1 MDRDFAE
8 WQVTDMAVASLAE
21 VLVAEGLISKET
33 LEAVLGERADTA
45 EPVGDLLVR
54 LGHITQ
60 RDKVQCLAKLYNV
73 PIADLSTATI
83 QPEVAGLIPHG
94 TAVRLKALPIERSEG
109 SPWAGA
115 APASPRGTLRVAM
128 ANPADVVALDELA
141 LITGCAIEPA
151 IATEEDIAEAIARVF
166 GQGEDVGDI
175 IGEAVKETEPE
186 SHITIQDE
194 QREPEFSLDELRAMV
209 EGAPVVRLVNN
220 IISRAVSAR
229 ASDVHIEPEENRV
242 RVRLRVD
249 GLLQEVMTIPKHL
262 QYSVCS
268 RIKVMANMD
277 IAERRSPQDGRVT
290 VVARPHEYDLRIST
304 YPAVFGENVVI
315 RVLDKDASRFGL
327 GTLGAQPDVQEQ
339 LAAIIEQPY
348 GMILAAGPTGCGK
361 TTTLYAAMN
370 RLNSIER
377 NILTIEDPVEYQIPG
392 VIQASVNPKAGV
404 TFANGLRTIVR
415 QDPDVIMVGEIRD
428 TETAE
433 IAVEA
438 ALTGHLVLSTLHAGD
453 AASSVA
459 RLMDMGIQPFLL
471 ASSLLAVVSQR
482 LVRKICPKCQVAYDP
497 PARLVQALALPTP
510 TDEGV
515 ALQGHPEGSPSG
527 SPPGRAGWP
536 EGSPQGERAVYRR
549 GAGCHS
555 CGRTGYKGRTGVF
568 EVMVADDSIR
578 DLVMAQ
584 ASSAEIARRAAENG
598 MRTLWLD
605 ALSKVTA
612 GITTIEEV
620 LRVTRR

>member
-1 MDRDFAE
+1 
-8 WQVTDMAVASLAE
+8 
-21 VLVAEGLISKET
+21 
-33 LEAVLGERADTA
+33 
-45 EPVGDLLVR
+45 
-54 LGHITQ
+54 
-60 RDKVQCLAKLYNV
+60 
-73 PIADLSTATI
+73 
-83 QPEVAGLIPHG
+83 
-94 TAVRLKALPIERSEG
+94 
-109 SPWAGA
+109 
-115 APASPRGTLRVAM
+115 
-128 ANPADVVALDELA
+128 VVALDELA

-151 IATEEDIAEAIARVF
+151 IATEEDIVEAIARVF

-175 IGEAVKETEPE
+175 IGEAVKETEPG
-186 SHITIQDE
+186 SDITIQDE

-229 ASDVHIEPEENRV
+229 ASDVHIEPGENGV

-327 GTLGAQPDVQEQ
+327 DSLGAQPDVQEQ

-482 LVRKICPKCQVAYDP
+482 LVRKICLKCQVAYDP
-497 PARLVQALALPTP
+497 PARLVQALALPIRQP
-510 TDEGV
+510 ADQGGDASV
-515 ALQGHPEGSPSG
+515 ALQGHPSG
-527 SPPGRAGWP
+527 SA
-536 EGSPQGERAVYRR
+536 ERAVYRR

-598 MRTLWLD
+598 MRTLWQD

>member
-1 MDRDFAE
+1 
-8 WQVTDMAVASLAE
+8 MAVASLAE

-60 RDKVQCLAKLYNV
+60 RDKVQCLAKLYSV

-109 SPWAGA
+109 
-115 APASPRGTLRVAM
+115 TLRVVM
-128 ANPADVVALDELA
+128 ANPADVVALDEVV

-151 IATEEDIAEAIARVF
+151 IATEEDIAEAIAHVF

-194 QREPEFSLDELRAMV
+194 RREPEFSLDELRAMV

-229 ASDVHIEPEENRV
+229 ASDVHMEPGENGV

-249 GLLQEVMTIPKHL
+249 GLLQEIMTIPKHL

-327 GTLGAQPDVQEQ
+327 DMLGAQPDVQEQ

-392 VIQASVNPKAGV
+392 VIQASVNPKAGM

-482 LVRKICPKCQVAYDP
+482 LVRKICPKCQVPHEP
-497 PARLVQALALPTP
+497 PVRLVEALGLPASGQAG
-510 TDEGV
+510 D
-515 ALQGHPEGSPSG
+515 
-527 SPPGRAGWP
+527 AG
-536 EGSPQGERAVYRR
+536 AAYRR

-584 ASSAEIARRAAENG
+584 ASSAEIARCAAEHG
-598 MRTLWLD
+598 MRTLWQD